1 MVNTVTCVI
10 LQPEMEIKCWGIGVS
25 LKSPYYFSLPVEG
38 ALKYHLR
45 KKFLC
50 RYSVYVSFGAEV
62 SLAYRLA
69 LAEEISSWQL
79 ILSELKFCDCRSYYS
94 QGK

>member
-1 MVNTVTCVI
+1 MVNTVMCVI
-10 LQPEMEIKCWGIGVS
+10 LQPEMEIKCWGIRVS

-50 RYSVYVSFGAEV
+50 RYSVYVSFDAEV
-62 SLAYRLA
+62 SLAYRL
-69 LAEEISSWQL
+69 
-79 ILSELKFCDCRSYYS
+79 LSQKRFHL
-94 QGK
+94 GN